1 MNPIVKF
8 WLGLRATLFWIGF
21 ASSTIVYGLLIPLV
35 ALLPSYHQR
44 YDFILT
50 WNRFNLWWLK
60 VTCGVRFQVRGR
72 ENIPQGSAAILMA
85 NHQSTWETMSLATI
99 FPPAT
104 WVFKKELLRI
114 PFFGWGLRLLDPIAV
129 DRGAGRSA
137 VEQVK
142 VQGKERLDRGIW
154 VVIFPEGTRVQPGKK
169 VRYKM
174 GGAVLAEYAQ
184 YPVVPVAHN
193 AGESWPRLSYIKKPG
208 TITVSIGQPIE
219 TAGLSA
225 KAINEQVA
233 AWIDTEKANLPP
245 LR

>member
-1 MNPIVKF
+1 MKGLTTL
-8 WLGLRATLFWIGF
+8 WLGLRATLFWVGF
-21 ASSTIVYGLLIPLV
+21 AGSTVSYGLLIPFV
-35 ALLPSYHQR
+35 YLLPYHMR
-44 YDFILT
+44 YGVILT

-60 VTCGVRFQVRGR
+60 VTCGVRFQVQGR
-72 ENIPQGSAAILMA
+72 EHIPQDSAAILMA
-85 NHQSTWETMSLATI
+85 NHQSTWETIALATI

-114 PFFGWGLRLLDPIAV
+114 PFFGWGLRLIDPIAV

-154 VVIFPEGTRVQPGKK
+154 VVIFPEGTRVAPGKS
-169 VRYKM
+169 VRYKV

-208 TITVSIGQPIE
+208 VITVSIGAPID
-219 TAGLSA
+219 TAGLTA
-225 KAINEQVA
+225 QAINERVA
-233 AWIDTEKANLPP
+233 EWINTEKSKLPP